1 VTPPIPPLESILV
14 VDFGSQTAQLIARRV
29 REANVY
35 CEIHPPEAFEAA
47 AKKMRPKGI
56 VLSGG
61 PASVYERDAP
71 RLDPGPVLRLRVPI
85 LGICYGMQWIC
96 EALGGKV
103 APAASREFGR
113 TPVERA
119 GESPLFEGVERR
131 SVVWMS
137 HGDRVERLPEGFR
150 AIARTDACPHA
161 AVADADGRIFGV
173 QFHPE
178 VTHTAQGRQ
187 MLRNFVLRVCGC
199 AGTWTV
205 GSAIET
211 AVAEARERVGDG
223 EVVMGVSGGVDSTVA
238 AAILQRAIGGR
249 LHAIF
254 VDNGLLREGES
265 EEVERALRDLLHV
278 DLRVVDARE
287 RFLARLAGV
296 AEPEEKRRRIG
307 AEFIAVFRDA
317 VAAHPAARFLGQG
330 TLYPDVIESV
340 SAFGG
345 PTAKIKTHHN
355 VGGLPVDL
363 PFTLVEPLRFFF
375 KDEVRAIGRALGL
388 PEALVSRQ
396 PFPGPGLAVRVV
408 GEVTEER
415 LAVLRRADA
424 IVVEEVR
431 GAGADAGLW
440 QYFAI
445 LLPVSTVGVMG
456 DARTYENVVAL
467 RVVASEDG
475 MTADWVYLPRDLL
488 ALIAGRIVNE
498 VRGVNRVVLDVTS
511 KPPAT
516 IEWE

>member
-1 VTPPIPPLESILV
+1 
-14 VDFGSQTAQLIARRV
+14 
-29 REANVY
+29 
-35 CEIHPPEAFEAA
+35 
-47 AKKMRPKGI
+47 
-56 VLSGG
+56 
-61 PASVYERDAP
+61 
-71 RLDPGPVLRLRVPI
+71 
-85 LGICYGMQWIC
+85 
-96 EALGGKV
+96 
-103 APAASREFGR
+103 
-113 TPVERA
+113 
-119 GESPLFEGVERR
+119 
-131 SVVWMS
+131 
-137 HGDRVERLPEGFR
+137 
-150 AIARTDACPHA
+150 
-161 AVADADGRIFGV
+161 
-173 QFHPE
+173 
-178 VTHTAQGRQ
+178 
-187 MLRNFVLRVCGC
+187 VCGC

-238 AAILQRAIGGR
+238 AAILPRAIGGR